1 MPEKNIQRC
10 MKTFPPPTHQESV
23 GRNCWAT
30 CADGKPCATKVDNKI
45 THGRE
50 ETINGLEWAHL
61 PYCGPCM
68 QSGDPSVKAIPHPT
82 KPIGNILVATRDLPK
97 GYRFV
102 YWGTR
107 VTGKA
112 KAAVM
117 KTDDRLIE
125 FLYGSKYC
133 GDIDP
138 GPHKG
143 SVLQFAGSPG
153 PNEYFNMVCSPEHFG
168 LMDDKLVGRMYY
180 LIDDVKKGHQ
190 IAHDYGKGWFE
201 QRDMKP
207 INIDDP
213 TYPVPK
219 KLSTHLIWKTQ
230 AGRYCCKAN
239 VGNKSI
245 FVGTFDTEQEAIRAQ
260 AAAESGSCFPA
271 KKQTAK
277 AKASPAKTPA
287 KKKAAKAKASPAKTP
302 AKTKAAKAKASLS
315 KTQKKIAKGA

>member
-1 MPEKNIQRC
+1 MPEKKIQRC
-10 MKTFPPPTHQESV
+10 MKTFPPPSHQEKV
-23 GRNCWAT
+23 GRNCWGTEAN
-30 CADGKPCATKVDNKI
+30 GKPCTEKVN

-50 ETINGLEWAHL
+50 ETMNGLEWAHL
-61 PYCGPCM
+61 PYCKTCFDC
-68 QSGDPSVKAIPHPT
+68 GDPSVKAIPHPT
-82 KPIGNILVATRDLPK
+82 TPMIGNILVAQRDLPK

-102 YWGTR
+102 YWGSR

-112 KAAVM
+112 KQAVM

-125 FLYGSKYC
+125 FLYGEKYC

-143 SVLQFAGSPG
+143 SVMQFAGSPG

-168 LMDDKLVGRMYY
+168 LMDDKTVGRMYY
-180 LIDDVKKGHQ
+180 LIDDVPKGHQ

-201 QRDMKP
+201 QRGMKP

-239 VGNKSI
+239 VGGKSI
-245 FVGTFDTEQEAIRAQ
+245 YVGVFDTEQEAIRAQ
-260 AAAESGSCFPA
+260 AAAEAGPVKKPA
-271 KKQTAK
+271 AKAKTAKAKTAKGKTAKGKTAK
-277 AKASPAKTPA
+277 AKAA
-287 KKKAAKAKASPAKTP
+287 P
-302 AKTKAAKAKASLS
+302 AKTK
-315 KTQKKIAKGA
+315 KKIAKA